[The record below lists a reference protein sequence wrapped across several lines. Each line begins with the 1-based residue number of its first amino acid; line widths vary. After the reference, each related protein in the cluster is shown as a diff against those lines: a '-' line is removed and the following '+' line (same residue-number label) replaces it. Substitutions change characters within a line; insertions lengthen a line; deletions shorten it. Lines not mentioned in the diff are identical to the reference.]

1 MGLTKLAYSK
11 SMPDARFAILDPAA
25 GISGDML
32 LGALIAA
39 GAPLEWLRA
48 VPGRLGFPEVQIQV
62 ETVDRCGVQAIKV
75 NVVLPG
81 GLQEHP
87 APVVDTHH
95 DRGLAHSHDGANSHG
110 H

>member
-1 MGLTKLAYSK
+1 MGLAKQAYSK

-39 GAPLEWLRA
+39 GAPPDWLRA
-48 VPGRLGFPEVQIQV
+48 VPQKLGFPEVQIQV
-62 ETVDRCGVQAIKV
+62 ETVDRCGVQAVKV

-87 APVVDTHH
+87 APVVDSDH
-95 DRGLAHSHDGANSHG
+95 DHGLAHSDDGANG
-110 H
+110 